1 MSRLHQ
7 SPTTSRHWATEQ
19 VMSSKPVRRNEHKH
33 RGLHNRTHS
42 PRLSFMTDPG
52 TRRRDVTW
60 EDPLVSAA
68 LARDLSGL
76 DYLLGI
82 AEGRIAPPP
91 IAALIGMN
99 IVRVEPGRVTFGL
112 DVGEHLYNPIGSVH
126 GGVFCTLL
134 DSAMGCAVHSSL
146 DRGQA
151 YTTLELKVNIV
162 KALTLNTPSVAATGQ
177 VISGGR
183 RVVTASGQI
192 TGPDGGLYAHATTTC
207 LVFEPRPAQE
217 EEPSGSS
224 GENGHGR

>member
-1 MSRLHQ
+1 MTEAAKSVGASLAGESVT
-7 SPTTSRHWATEQ
+7 SPA
-19 VMSSKPVRRNEHKH
+19 
-33 RGLHNRTHS
+33 
-42 PRLSFMTDPG
+42 
-52 TRRRDVTW
+52 RRREVTW
-60 EDPLVSAA
+60 EDPLIGAA

-82 AEGRIAPPP
+82 AEGRIPPPP
-91 IAALIGMN
+91 IAALLGMN
-99 IVRVEPGRVTFGL
+99 IVRVEPGQVTFGL

-134 DSAMGCAVHSSL
+134 DSAMGCAVHASL

-162 KALTLNTPSVAATGQ
+162 KALTLNTPSVIATGQ

-192 TGPDGGLYAHATTTC
+192 TGPDGILYAHATTTC
-207 LVFEPRPAQE
+207 LVFEPRAAQE
-217 EEPSGSS
+217 KEPSGRS